1 MLLIDA
7 LILAIWNFYCHH
19 SFWQSFWFVTLIC
32 VFLYS
37 MRVYEKEQNKLL
49 SQLLR
54 SATAFI
60 LSVIVYL
67 VFKPIF
73 DYNFSW
79 KFVLYNLL
87 FCLFGLAPFRKVV
100 LKALRFKKQSY
111 YLVCQDSVNLSFLKE
126 LQQENSTVTIKR
138 TKDVPKG
145 SRKVFFESE
154 ATMKLFNGEL
164 SQPPLLP
171 KFVEKELKRIPIEL
185 IEAYPNY
192 YKQAFK
198 KKQDKITKRI
208 LDIVVAVF
216 ALVILSPV
224 MLVTAMAIYFE
235 DGRPI
240 IFKQKRVA
248 KDGKEFTVYK
258 FRSMRNAVELS
269 PRLANQEEE
278 RITKVGRFIRK
289 RRIDE
294 IPQFI
299 NVLKGDMSI
308 VGPRPEQPN
317 FHKKF
322 SEEIPYFDYRLMVK
336 PGITGWAQVNYK
348 YASNFEEYKKKIEYD
363 LWYVKNGS
371 IWTDIKIILY
381 TLETIIFGKGAL

>member
-1 MLLIDA
+1 M
-7 LILAIWNFYCHH
+7 
-19 SFWQSFWFVTLIC
+19 C

-37 MRVYEKEQNKLL
+37 MRVYDRKQNRFLN
-49 SQLLR
+49 QLFR
-54 SATAFI
+54 SAAAFI
-60 LSVIVYL
+60 LSIIVYL

-73 DYNFSW
+73 GYNFSW
-79 KFVLYNLL
+79 EFALSNLL
-87 FCLFGLAPFRKVV
+87 FCLFVLVPFRTAV
-100 LKALRFKKQSY
+100 LRVLRFKKQKY

-126 LQQENSTVTIKR
+126 LQEENPSVTIER
-138 TKDVPKG
+138 IQNLPEG
-145 SRKVFFESE
+145 SRKVLFESE
-154 ATMKLFNGEL
+154 AAMKLFNGEL

-171 KFVEKELKRIPIEL
+171 KFVEKELKRIPVEL

-192 YKQAFK
+192 YKQAFE

-208 LDIVVAVF
+208 LDIIVAIL

-224 MLVTAMAIYFE
+224 MLVTAIAIYFE

-240 IFKQKRVA
+240 IFKQTRVG

-258 FRSMRNAVELS
+258 FRSMRDAASLT
-269 PRLANQEEE
+269 PRFADQEED
-278 RITKVGRFIRK
+278 RITKVGKFIRK

-294 IPQFI
+294 IPQFV
-299 NVLKGDMSI
+299 NVLRGDMSI

-317 FHKKF
+317 FHKDL
-322 SEEIPYFDYRLMVK
+322 SEKIPFFNCRLMVK

-348 YASNFEEYKKKIEYD
+348 YTSNLEEYKRKIEYD
-363 LWYVKNGS
+363 LWYVKNGG